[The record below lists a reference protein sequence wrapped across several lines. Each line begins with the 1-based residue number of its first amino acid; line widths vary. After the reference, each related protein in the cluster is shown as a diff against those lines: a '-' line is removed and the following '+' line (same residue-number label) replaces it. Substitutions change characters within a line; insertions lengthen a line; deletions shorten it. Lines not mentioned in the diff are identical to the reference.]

1 MLRLGFLASGRGSNF
16 QSIVDAIETGRLNAQ
31 AAVLI
36 VDNPNAF
43 ARERARKHGIEEL
56 YLNPKESPSK
66 DAYFEQIRD
75 ELVSRHVDLVIL
87 AGFMRIVRR
96 PLIAVFPNRIMNIH
110 PALLPSFPGLH
121 GQKQALD
128 YGVRVSGC
136 TVHFVDEGMDTGPII
151 IQAAVPVSPDDT
163 EETLGARIL
172 SEEHRIY
179 PEAIRLYA
187 EGRLSVEGRTIKIDG
202 YDLPETA
209 LVNPLPVY

>member
-1 MLRLGFLASGRGSNF
+1 MLRLGILASGRGSNF
-16 QSIVDAIETGRLNAQ
+16 QSIVDAVETGRLNAQ
-31 AAVLI
+31 TAVLI
-36 VDNPNAF
+36 VDSPNAF
-43 ARERARKHGIEEL
+43 ARERARKHGIEDL

-66 DAYFEQIRD
+66 DAYFERIRD

-96 PLIAVFPNRIMNIH
+96 PLIAAFPNRIMNIH

-121 GQKQALD
+121 AQKQAVE

-136 TVHFVDEGMDTGPII
+136 TVHFVDEGMDTGPVI

-172 SEEHRIY
+172 IEEHRIY

-187 EGRLSVEGRTIKIDG
+187 EGRLSVEGRTVKIAG
-202 YDLPETA
+202 YDLPDA
-209 LVNPLPVY
+209 AFVNPPPVY